1 MLDWLVEDI
10 NDVMRARSISQTTQ
24 NLSYLEEQLKKTS
37 ITDMR
42 STFYKIIEE
51 QTKSLM
57 LAEVQDEFVF
67 NTIDPAI
74 VPEIKFE
81 PKRSI
86 IVLLAVFIGLIFGVI
101 IVLLRKVFTY

>member
-1 MLDWLVEDI
+1 
-10 NDVMRARSISQTTQ
+10 
-24 NLSYLEEQLKKTS
+24 
-37 ITDMR
+37 MR